1 MLENPTFAKRQNL
14 AVILTDRAKQ
24 KIQMEKNFTKDYIE
38 ISNEFRKSNASKE
51 SVGKLYDLLYDLENS
66 TRTKNDDL
74 TLSNVYSL
82 LGFHLSAYE
91 VFKSVADLNDK
102 KSTSK
107 LYVMEEKAKSHKNN
121 FFIKDI
127 RKFRQKNEQTKLSTN
142 DFLTSETEENKLTI
156 IEKDIVIFNKIVKNK
171 KIEISL
177 YGNHKAENYVDKIID
192 YIFWLGDCKNEL
204 IEFYNKELS
213 EDTEEVANDDWYDTL
228 EILSINIGVAVNGN
242 LFAEISAGDD
252 FASDHILDIEIEEN
266 KIIGMNYDG

>member
-1 MLENPTFAKRQNL
+1 
-14 AVILTDRAKQ
+14 
-24 KIQMEKNFTKDYIE
+24 MEKNFTKDYIE
-38 ISNEFRKSNASKE
+38 ISNEFRKSNASKQ
-51 SVGKLYDLLYDLENS
+51 SVGKLYDLLYHLENS

-91 VFKSVADLNDK
+91 VFKSIADLNDK

-121 FFIKDI
+121 FVIKDI
-127 RKFRQKNEQTKLSTN
+127 REFRQKNEQTKLSIN
-142 DFLTSETEENKLTI
+142 DFLISETEEKKFTI
-156 IEKDIVIFNKIVKNK
+156 NDKDVVIFNKIIKNK

-177 YGNHKAENYVDKIID
+177 YGNHKIENYADKIID
-192 YIFWLGDCKNEL
+192 YIFWLGDCKIEL
-204 IEFYNKELS
+204 IEFYNRNLS

-228 EILSINIGVAVNGN
+228 EILSVNIGVAVNGN

-252 FASDHILDIEIEEN
+252 FASDHILDIEIDEQ
-266 KIIGMNYDG
+266 KITEMNYDG

>member
-1 MLENPTFAKRQNL
+1 
-14 AVILTDRAKQ
+14 
-24 KIQMEKNFTKDYIE
+24 MEKNFTKNYIE

-51 SVGKLYDLLYDLENS
+51 SVEKLYDLLYDLENS
-66 TRTKNDDL
+66 TRSKNDDL

-102 KSTSK
+102 KTISK

-121 FFIKDI
+121 FVIKDI
-127 RKFRQKNEQTKLSTN
+127 RKFRQKNEQTKLLTT
-142 DFLTSETEENKLTI
+142 DFLKSETEDNTFTI
-156 IEKDIVIFNKIVKNK
+156 IEKDIIIFNKIVKNK
-171 KIEISL
+171 KVQISL

-192 YIFWLGDCKNEL
+192 YIFWLGDCKIEL
-204 IEFYNKELS
+204 IEFYNRELS

-252 FASDHILDIEIEEN
+252 FASDHILDIEIDEQ
-266 KIIGMNYDG
+266 KITGMNYDG